1 MFELS
6 SARRYRAAMVA
17 LYIAMGWVGLVA
29 IKPLVAALPTPGLW
43 LLFGGG
49 VSYTAGVLFY
59 RWRSLRYHHALW
71 HLFVL
76 GGSVLQY
83 FAILYYVLPSA

>member
-1 MFELS
+1 
-6 SARRYRAAMVA
+6 MVA

-29 IKPLVAALPTPGLW
+29 IKPLVAALPTTGLW
-43 LLFGGG
+43 LLFSGG

-71 HLFVL
+71 HLCVL

-83 FAILYYVLPSA
+83 FAILYYVAPTA